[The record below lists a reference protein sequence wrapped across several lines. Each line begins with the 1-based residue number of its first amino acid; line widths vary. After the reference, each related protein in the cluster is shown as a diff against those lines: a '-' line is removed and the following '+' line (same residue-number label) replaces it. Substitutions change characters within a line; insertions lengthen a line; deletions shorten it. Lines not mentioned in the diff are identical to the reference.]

1 MYHNG
6 EEVTISYFTIPYL
19 IHHITVVRK
28 CNIIPYRT
36 NVLYHTIQYHAMY
49 QSGKEGTISYC
60 TSLHHTRPYHVI
72 PCRRVGR
79 RRRPGKFTSFLTI
92 WIFHSSAFFT
102 LNQPLFCSSPFNH
115 SLLLCFL
122 PPHSQHC
129 STDVAGFALTSHTMS
144 YTITVEL

>member
-19 IHHITVVRK
+19 IYHITVVRK

-36 NVLYHTIQYHAMY
+36 NVLYHTIPYHAMY
-49 QSGKEGTISYC
+49 QSGEEVQYHTVPVHTIQD
-60 TSLHHTRPYHVI
+60 HVI

-122 PPHSQHC
+122 SPHSQQC
-129 STDVAGFALTSHTMS
+129 STDVAGFVLTSHTMS
-144 YTITVEL
+144 CTITVEP

>member
-19 IHHITVVRK
+19 IYHITVVRK

-36 NVLYHTIQYHAMY
+36 NVLYHTIPYHAMY
-49 QSGKEGTISYC
+49 QSGEEVQYHTVPVHTIQD
-60 TSLHHTRPYHVI
+60 HVI

-102 LNQPLFCSSPFNH
+102 LNQLLFCSSPFNH
-115 SLLLCFL
+115 SLLPMLFVSSLTTMFHRCCWICT
-122 PPHSQHC
+122 HKSHHRHC
-129 STDVAGFALTSHTMS
+129 
-144 YTITVEL
+144 TITVEP